1 DVLRNILN
9 GFLHAYIVIDALDE
23 CANREE
29 TLVWV
34 NEVVSNTDQAAD
46 NLHIMVTSRPERD
59 IEEVLGTIDPR
70 AIDIGNTTANQDIIK
85 YLEHQMQLKL
95 KRYNKNTREE
105 IMSSLRE
112 HAEGSF
118 RWVALQL
125 AELENCL
132 SEYEI
137 MEQMKDLPKGLDDI
151 YKRMLKS
158 IDGKYCADTM
168 TFLEWLSFSKRPL
181 KVAEIAD
188 AITVDFSSEV
198 GPVFNEKKR
207 YSNPRDMLIRCSS
220 LVTES
225 EGTIKLSH
233 FSVKEYLLSTRVEN
247 NFSMSEKTTHSKI
260 SEISV
265 AYILQFDSF
274 EPLTEAR
281 LSSSPLAQYAAE
293 HWIDHA
299 KSGGMDCALLKLI
312 LQLFVSET
320 AAFTNWIRINNI
332 DKPWDPM
339 DLSMNKAEICSPLYY
354 ASLAGLQEVSKH
366 LLENKADVNA
376 QGGKYRNALQAASS
390 EGHEAIVKLLLE
402 KGADVNA
409 QGGQYGNALQAA
421 SSQ

>member
-1 DVLRNILN
+1 QGGIPTKLADLYKHCGDHQQPLVNQLQDVLRNILD
-9 GFLHAYIVIDALDE
+9 GFSHAYLVIDALDE

-34 NEVVSNTDQAAD
+34 SRVISDTDRAAD

-59 IEEVLGTIDPR
+59 IEEVLGMFDPG
-70 AIDIGNTTANQDIIK
+70 AIDVGNTTANQDIIK

-95 KRYNKNTREE
+95 KRYNKNMREE

-137 MEQMKDLPKGLDDI
+137 MEQMKNLPKGLDDI

-158 IDGKYCADTM
+158 IDGKYRADTM

-181 KVAEIAD
+181 KVAEIAE

-198 GPVFNEKKR
+198 GPVFNGKKR

-225 EGTIKLSH
+225 E
-233 FSVKEYLLSTRVEN
+233 EYLLSTHVEN
-247 NFSMSEKTTHSKI
+247 DFSIREITTHSKI
-260 SEISV
+260 SETSV
-265 AYILQFDSF
+265 AYLLQFDSF
-274 EPLTEAR
+274 EPLTEAM
-281 LSSSPLAQYAAE
+281 LSSSPLA
-293 HWIDHA
+293 
-299 KSGGMDCALLKLI
+299 
-312 LQLFVSET
+312 
-320 AAFTNWIRINNI
+320 
-332 DKPWDPM
+332 
-339 DLSMNKAEICSPLYY
+339 
-354 ASLAGLQEVSKH
+354 
-366 LLENKADVNA
+366 
-376 QGGKYRNALQAASS
+376 
-390 EGHEAIVKLLLE
+390 
-402 KGADVNA
+402 
-409 QGGQYGNALQAA
+409 
-421 SSQ
+421 